1 VTNPEHPRSPRSR
14 WLAQAGFLGSAF
26 ALFACGWLGMQT
38 NDWRLMVAYAV
49 LAVGA
54 AALATAFS
62 RRLR

>member
-1 VTNPEHPRSPRSR
+1 VTTPERPRPPGSR
-14 WLAQAGFLGSAF
+14 WLAQAGFLASAF

-38 NDWRLMVAYAV
+38 SDWRLMIAYAV

-62 RRLR
+62 RRR